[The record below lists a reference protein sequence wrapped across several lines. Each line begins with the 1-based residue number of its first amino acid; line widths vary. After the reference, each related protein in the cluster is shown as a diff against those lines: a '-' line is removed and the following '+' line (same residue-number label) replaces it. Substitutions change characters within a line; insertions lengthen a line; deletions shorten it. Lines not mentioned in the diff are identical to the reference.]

1 MKIVQQLGGLRMGL
15 VIVSLLFLAM
25 RPVSGGS
32 PVLEGWPLV
41 TTLLVP
47 ALAPLVFL
55 GLLMDMFMTWV
66 MSIDTESSQRLRARS
81 VLWVDLVLASA
92 FALAWVPYYLSL
104 GN

>member
-1 MKIVQQLGGLRMGL
+1 MKMVQRLGGLRTGL
-15 VIVSLLFLAM
+15 VVLSLLFLVM
-25 RPVSGGS
+25 RPISGGV
-32 PVLEGWPLV
+32 PVLEGWPMV

-66 MSIDTESSQRLRARS
+66 MSIDTESSERLRARN
-81 VLWVDLVLASA
+81 VLWVDLVLAAA